1 MSDFKEKRKG
11 LPRPYLYVAIGILI
25 GIIVAAIAFVSFFMI
40 AGVETQVSQVIA
52 PAPMLPTTIPP
63 PVSVQ
68 DMQPTVPPMPTVV
81 ANRIQSA
88 KLSPDGSQV
97 AVISVEN
104 GVSRILLN
112 ALEQENSLNAD
123 DFVLFGEQGYFDEAI
138 FSPDG
143 RYLMVT
149 VQQYGSPGE
158 AVLFDA
164 QDRSII
170 EKFPHIHAAAFS
182 PDSSQLVLVSA
193 SSGIRIVDT
202 ATRNLVS
209 SLQFDADMVW
219 AVDYSSKNQIAIAF
233 DSQVHV
239 FNAGNLSAP
248 PTIVPMNAAAY
259 DVVFHPDG
267 EHLAIAED
275 GLIQVVNIAAEVR
288 TQYSFDTRQ
297 IFTVEFSPDGEWLA
311 VGGGESGIGEAR
323 LTVFRWSLGE
333 TIHPDPNYYAPINL
347 SGHRHVVTDVMF
359 TDDGNLLSAS
369 WDGTV
374 RLWNL
379 ETQSETSVMEY

>member
-1 MSDFKEKRKG
+1 MSEFKEKRKG

-52 PAPMLPTTIPP
+52 PAPMLPTTVPP

-88 KLSPDGSQV
+88 KMSPNGDWV
-97 AVISVEN
+97 AVIMVEN
-104 GVSRILLN
+104 GISTILLN
-112 ALEQENSLNAD
+112 QFQPTNELLPPLHS
-123 DFVLFGEQGYFDEAI
+123 EQGYFDEVI

-143 RYLMVT
+143 RYLIVT
-149 VQQYGSPGE
+149 VQQYGSPSE

-164 QDRSII
+164 QDRIII
-170 EKFPHIHAAAFS
+170 EKFPQIHAAAFS

-193 SSGIRIVDT
+193 SSGIRIIDT

-209 SLQFDADMVW
+209 SLQFDADMVR
-219 AVDYSSKNQIAIAF
+219 AVDYSSRNQIAIGF
-233 DSQVHV
+233 DSQVQV

-248 PTIVPMNAAAY
+248 PTIIPMNAAAY

-288 TQYSFDTRQ
+288 TQYTFDTRQ
-297 IFTVEFSPDGEWLA
+297 IFTVEFSPDGAWLA

-323 LTVFRWSLGE
+323 LTVFRWSLGDA
-333 TIHPDPNYYAPINL
+333 IHPDPNYYAPIYL
-347 SGHRHVVTDVMF
+347 SGHRHMVMDVMF
-359 TDDGNLLSAS
+359 TEDGNLLSAS

-379 ETQSETSVMEY
+379 ETQSEISVMEY